1 MIVDFLTSF
10 SAFQIFDPCNLKFN
24 SKFYIFPF
32 QSFFDLLN
40 VLSSVSH
47 DVVGKRHGVQPCNH
61 PLLYTSILRKVR
73 SAGYNKVLIQKS
85 VIDQEVEN
93 FCWDDDVW
101 DLLFYTCMYLLIVD
115 SHTDTRVECNALM
128 SRVYPKL
135 RDFCHEQGYEFQ
147 VVDMRWGVRD
157 PCTDDHMIS
166 EISLNELHTCQE
178 LSTGPNF
185 VVSSLQ
191 NRLPICGVQPSPT
204 W

>member
-1 MIVDFLTSF
+1 MIIDFLTSF

-85 VIDQEVEN
+85 VIDREVEN
-93 FCWDDDVW
+93 FC
-101 DLLFYTCMYLLIVD
+101 
-115 SHTDTRVECNALM
+115 
-128 SRVYPKL
+128 
-135 RDFCHEQGYEFQ
+135 
-147 VVDMRWGVRD
+147 
-157 PCTDDHMIS
+157 
-166 EISLNELHTCQE
+166 
-178 LSTGPNF
+178 
-185 VVSSLQ
+185 
-191 NRLPICGVQPSPT
+191 
-204 W
+204 